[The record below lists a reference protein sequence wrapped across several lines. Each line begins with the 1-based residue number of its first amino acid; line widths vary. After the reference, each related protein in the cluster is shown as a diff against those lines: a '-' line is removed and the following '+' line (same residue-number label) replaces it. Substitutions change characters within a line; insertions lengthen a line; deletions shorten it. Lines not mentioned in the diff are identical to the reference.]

1 MSYAKDT
8 TLRDRTFDRLNKC
21 IHGEKT
27 DAHAV
32 FHFYTF
38 PFYQFVTGV
47 NLDEFFHNPKVA
59 FEAELECIEKL
70 EKCGSFFPDLG
81 AAAECSGLGGQVRFD
96 KEGFISVAPS
106 GIDSYEDAIKLKPAD
121 PWGDNYM
128 RCALEQL
135 QYFVENAPKDI
146 KVNAPICMAPFTVCA
161 QLRGINDF
169 CLDTLEDP
177 DFVQALLDVAVEQD
191 ILYMKECEKI
201 LGGPLHHLFM
211 SDDLSSFLSP
221 AGFDEWVAPTYE
233 KIFKEFPHSQLW
245 LHNDAKAEHIAHK
258 IAEAGFQT
266 WQYAP
271 SISPQSA
278 MEKTGGKVALFGGL
292 SPLQFQKTS
301 PQETYETCIETLKS
315 FDGNNKYVL
324 GVGGSVNQ
332 IPVENL
338 LAMLHAADDYK
349 IAAV

>member
-1 MSYAKDT
+1 MSCSNNS
-8 TLRDRTFDRLNKC
+8 TLRNRTFDRLKKS
-21 IHGEKT
+21 ILGEPS

-47 NLDEFFHNPKVA
+47 DLDEFFHNPKVA
-59 FEAELECIEKL
+59 FETELECIEKL

-81 AAAECSGLGGQVRFD
+81 ATAECSGLGGKVRFD

-106 GIDSYEDAIKLKPAD
+106 GISSFEEAIKLKPAD

-128 RCALEQL
+128 RRALEQL

-161 QLRGINDF
+161 QLRGISDF

-177 DFVQALLDVAVEQD
+177 DFVEALLDVAVETD
-191 ILYMKECEKI
+191 IRYMKECEKI
-201 LGGPLHHLFM
+201 LGRPLHHLFL
-211 SDDLSSFLSP
+211 SDDLSSFLSLS
-221 AGFDEWVAPTYE
+221 GFEEWVVPTYE

-245 LHNDAKAEHIAHK
+245 LHNDAKADHIAK
-258 IAEAGFQT
+258 GIADVGFQA

-271 SISPQSA
+271 SISPQYA
-278 MEKTGGKVALFGGL
+278 MEKTEGKVSLFGGL

-301 PQETYETCIETLKS
+301 AQETYEICMETLKS
-315 FDGNNKYVL
+315 FEGNNKYVL

-338 LAMLHAADDYK
+338 LAMLHAADDYA
-349 IAAV
+349 I